1 MDLKV
6 IIEME
11 GVEKWTRRWLV
22 HPVLRLVSYGLSGG
36 YLQ

>member
-1 MDLKV
+1 
-6 IIEME
+6 ME

>member
-6 IIEME
+6 ILEME
-11 GVEKWTRRWLV
+11 GVEKWTGRWLV
-22 HPVLRLVSYGLSGG
+22 HPVLWLVSYGLLGG